1 MEDHEWGSLVQ
12 FETLKQLWMH
22 GVAAVSGQGSV
33 ARALQDDGPFS
44 AGLVIAVGKA
54 ACSMYQGAASCLTAE
69 SRSLIITKHHH
80 VDPVCQ
86 SAAGAEII
94 EAGHPIPDKYSL
106 LAGQRVYD
114 AVSQAG
120 GNERMLLLVS
130 GGASALVELLQP
142 GVSLAGA
149 QAVTQELLGSGQ
161 PIGEVNR
168 VRSQL
173 SRIKG
178 GKLLAHFKG
187 RAARVY
193 VLSDVQ
199 GDSLAT
205 IGGGIGDPARASAA
219 VQARV
224 VASNA
229 VARNAVVA
237 EAARMG
243 IDVRLNEESLYRDVI
258 AVAGEIANC
267 LTGAAPGLYIWGG
280 EPTVELPPDPGMGGR
295 NQSLA
300 LAIALRI
307 NGKQG
312 ISVLVAGTDGTDG
325 PTEYAGACI
334 DGATVDDM
342 AQAEEALQAANAG
355 AYLRR
360 RMALFKTGPTD
371 TNVMDLVIAQV
382 D

>member
-1 MEDHEWGSLVQ
+1 MKDHEWGSLVQ

-22 GVAAVSGQGSV
+22 GVAAVSGKRSV
-33 ARALQDDGPFS
+33 AQALQDDGPFC
-44 AGLVIAVGKA
+44 AELVIAVGKA
-54 ACSMYQGAASCLTAE
+54 ACSMFQGATPCLTAQT
-69 SRSLIITKHHH
+69 RSLIVTKHLH
-80 VDPVCQ
+80 VDPLCRTT
-86 SAAGAEII
+86 AGAEII
-94 EAGHPIPDKYSL
+94 EAGHPIPDKFSL

-114 AVSQAG
+114 AVSLAG
-120 GNERMLLLVS
+120 SSERMLLLVS
-130 GGASALVELLQP
+130 GGASALLELPQA
-142 GVSLAGA
+142 GTSLADL
-149 QAVTQELLGSGQ
+149 QAVTHELLGSGQ

-168 VRSQL
+168 VRSQI
-173 SRIKG
+173 SRLKG
-178 GKLLAHFKG
+178 GKLLSRFKG

-193 VLSDVQ
+193 ALSDVQ

-243 IDVRLNEESLYRDVI
+243 IAVRLNEESLYQDVM
-258 AVAGEIANC
+258 AVAGEIANG

-312 ISVLVAGTDGTDG
+312 VSVLVAGTDGTDG

-334 DGATVDDM
+334 DGATVDDA
-342 AQAEEALQAANAG
+342 AQAEEALRAANAG
-355 AYLRR
+355 AFLRR
-360 RMALFKTGPTD
+360 RKALFKTGPTD
-371 TNVMDLVIAQV
+371 TNVIDLVIARV